1 MRIFIRLMALIAALL
16 VAPMAAQARVNISVD
31 LSSQRMVVTS
41 DGGASYSWPIS
52 SARAGYVT
60 PRGTY
65 HPTSLQ
71 TMHRS
76 KKYHNSPMPHSIFFN
91 GGYAIHGTYAVGAL
105 GRPASH
111 GCIRI
116 SPAHASTLFS
126 LVRAEGA
133 VIQIV
138 GSAPVRH
145 YARAGHHGHAYARV
159 AHHRPHAHGTALGY
173 APHHNERIQR
183 IFNRIMP
190 E

>member
-1 MRIFIRLMALIAALL
+1 VTFFIRLVALIAALV
-16 VAPMAAQARVNISVD
+16 VAPMAAQARVDISVD
-31 LSSQRMVVTS
+31 LSSQRMTVAS
-41 DGGASYSWPIS
+41 DTGATYSWPIS
-52 SARAGYVT
+52 SARSGYVT

-91 GGYAIHGTYAVGAL
+91 GGYAIHGTYAVRAL

-116 SPAHASTLFS
+116 SPANAKTLFA

-133 VIQIV
+133 EIRIY
-138 GSAPVRH
+138 GDAPVRH
-145 YARAGHHGHAYARV
+145 FAHAGHRVVKV
-159 AHHRPHAHGTALGY
+159 AHHRPHGNTALGY
-173 APHHNERIQR
+173 APRHNERIQR
-183 IFNRIMP
+183 IFTTVVP
-190 E
+190 EE